1 VVLTLFF
8 DFRNVLIQINKK
20 MRTKLNGIL
29 TLFLVLVVQITFAQ
43 TKTVTGTVTDDSG
56 LPLPGANVLI
66 KGTTQGTQTDFDGN
80 YSIQAETNDIVFF
93 SYVSF
98 LTKELVVGQDNFS
111 SVVLQIDATALEEVV
126 VTALGIKARPRSVTT
141 AIETVTSGDIENS
154 GEVNLA
160 NALSSKAAGV
170 NVISSSGSV
179 GASSTIRIR
188 GNTSINRSNSPLFVI
203 DGVPIDNSNVGN
215 SNSGADQS
223 NRAIDINQADIASID
238 ILKGT
243 AAQTL
248 YGLRA
253 ANGVIIITT
262 KKGIAGAP
270 TVSITST
277 TQFSTVNQLPE
288 LQREFAQ
295 GRPANGVLTYR
306 GPETREGFSWGPRI
320 SSLEYD
326 GDTSYPYH
334 QQGRLVPQGTGNG
347 QPAEAYDN
355 YDFFVT
361 GILQD
366 QNVSVRGG
374 SDKIKYYI
382 SGSNLSQTGI
392 SPKEKF
398 SRKSFRSDISANL
411 TDNFEISGSANYV
424 NSGGRRVQ
432 RGSNISGVMLG
443 IVRTTPT
450 FDNGNGLTGRDA
462 ADNLS
467 TYELSNGTQRSYRA
481 GVYDNP
487 YWTVAK
493 NPSTDDVKRFIGRL
507 SFDYKPFDWAT
518 IRGTLGYDQ
527 YSDVRKSVLDINSAS
542 NPQGEVFDRNIF
554 NEDMNT
560 QLLFL
565 TEHNI
570 GDKITVNGLLGY
582 DGFETESLNRQVLG
596 QALTVPGLFN
606 LANTASQI
614 SSESIGRRKLDGVLL
629 DARFAY
635 DDMVFLNGT
644 FRNDWSSTLP
654 TSNNQFQSYSLGTS
668 FIFTELWEN
677 DVLNY
682 GKLRASY
689 GKTGNDAPIFSTL
702 TYYGAANVDGDF
714 FTGSNQFPLF
724 SRVAFERSSQ
734 LGNPNIRPEQTREY
748 ELGAEFYLFDSRFKL
763 DVTYYNKETT
773 DQIIAVDQPSVT
785 GYTSRIIN
793 AGIIENRGWEISGGI
808 KVINKQNFSWDIDV
822 NWTAYETTVVELA
835 KNVENIILSGLGSV
849 NSVAVPGQP
858 YSSIFG
864 SRFAR
869 SASGEVI
876 IGNDGFPL
884 QDSESG
890 IIGDPNPDWTMGLRN
905 SLSYKNFSIS
915 GLLDIRKGGDVWC
928 GTCEVSDYFG
938 TSQKT
943 AEQRS
948 ITGFV
953 FEGVNVDTGLPN
965 TTEVAFADPNK
976 PVNTN
981 RWVRYGFTGAAE
993 EYVYDSSWI
1002 RLREVSLSY
1011 KLPRSIID
1019 NTFLSGGSLTLAGR
1033 NLFLITDYPGVD
1045 PETNLNGDSNG
1056 IGLDY
1061 FNQPNTRSYALTA
1074 KFNF

>member
-1 VVLTLFF
+1 MRLKITCILFISLSF
-8 DFRNVLIQINKK
+8 FE
-20 MRTKLNGIL
+20 MA
-29 TLFLVLVVQITFAQ
+29 FAQ
-43 TKTVTGTVTDDSG
+43 QRNVTGTVTDSQG
-56 LPLPGANVLI
+56 IPLPGVNITV
-66 KGTTQGTQTDFDGN
+66 KETSRGVQTDFDGN
-80 YSIQAETNDIVFF
+80 YSIQAQTGEILVF
-93 SYVSF
+93 SF
-98 LTKELVVGQDNFS
+98 LGLRTKEVVVGEDNIV
-111 SVVLQIDATALEEVV
+111 SVVLEMNAAELDAVV
-126 VTALGIKARPRSVTT
+126 VTALGVKARPRSVTS
-141 AIETVTSGDIENS
+141 AIETVTSDDIENS
-154 GEVNLA
+154 GETNLA

-170 NVISSSGSV
+170 NVVSSSGSV

-188 GNTSINRSNSPLFVI
+188 GNTSINKPNSPLFVI
-203 DGVPIDNSNVGN
+203 DGVPIDNSNTGN
-215 SNSGADQS
+215 SNAGADQS

-253 ANGVIIITT
+253 ANGVILITT

-270 TVSITST
+270 TISITST
-277 TQFSTVNQLPE
+277 TQFSTVSQVPD
-288 LQREFAQ
+288 LQQEFAQ
-295 GRPANGVLTYR
+295 GRPSNGVLTYR
-306 GPETREGFSWGPRI
+306 GPETRESFSWGPRV

-334 QQGRLVPQGTGNG
+334 RLGRLVPQGTGNG
-347 QPAEAYDN
+347 QPAETYDH

-382 SGSNLSQTGI
+382 SGSNLDQTGV

-398 SRKSFRSDISANL
+398 SRKSLRSDISAML
-411 TDNFEISGSANYV
+411 TDNFEVSGSANFV

-432 RGSNISGVMLG
+432 RGSNISGVMVG
-443 IVRTTPT
+443 IIRTTPT
-450 FDNGNGLTGRDA
+450 FDNGNGLSGRDA
-462 ADNLS
+462 ADNPS
-467 TYELSNGTQRSYRA
+467 TYELPDGTQRSYRA

-493 NPSTDDVKRFIGRL
+493 NPSTDDVKRFIGRI
-507 SFDYKPFDWAT
+507 SFDYKPLEWAT
-518 IRGTLGYDQ
+518 IRGSIGYDH
-527 YSDVRKSVLDINSAS
+527 YSDVRKSTLDINSAS
-542 NPQGEVFDRNIF
+542 NPQGEVFDSNIF

-560 QLLFL
+560 QLLLL

-570 GDKITVNGLLGY
+570 GDKITFNGLLGY
-582 DGFETESLNRQVLG
+582 DGFTTESLNRQVLG
-596 QALTVPGLFN
+596 NALTVPGLFN

-614 SSESIGRRKLDGVLL
+614 SSESIGRKKLDGVLL

-635 DDMVFLNGT
+635 DDMIFLNGT

-654 TSNNQFQSYSLGTS
+654 ADNNAFQSYSFGTS
-668 FIFTELWEN
+668 FIFTELWKN
-677 DVLNY
+677 DLMNY
-682 GKLRASY
+682 GKLRGSF

-702 TYYGAANVDGDF
+702 TYYGAAAAGGDF
-714 FTGSNQFPLF
+714 FIGSNQFPLF
-724 SRVAFERSSQ
+724 STVAFERSSQ
-734 LGNPNIRPEQTREY
+734 LGNPNIRPESTREY
-748 ELGAEFYLFDSRFKL
+748 ELGAEFYFLDSRFKL

-785 GYTSRIIN
+785 GYTSRIVN
-793 AGIIENRGWEISGGI
+793 AGIIENKGWEISGGI
-808 KVINKQNFSWDIDV
+808 KVINNQDFSWNIDA

-835 KNVENIILSGLGSV
+835 ENVESIVLSGLGSV
-849 NSVAVPGQP
+849 SSRAIPGMP

-864 SRFAR
+864 NRFAR
-869 SASGEVI
+869 NENGERI
-876 IGNDGFPL
+876 IGNDGFPV
-884 QDSESG
+884 QDSEAG
-890 IIGDPNPDWTMGLRN
+890 VIGDPNPDWTMGVRN
-905 SLSYKNFSIS
+905 SFSYKNFSLS

-953 FEGVNVDTGLPN
+953 FEGVNVDTGQPN
-965 TTEVAFADPNK
+965 TTEVAFADPTK

-993 EYVYDSSWI
+993 EYIYDSSWI
-1002 RLREVSLSY
+1002 RLREVALTYS
-1011 KLPRSIID
+1011 LPRSIID

-1061 FNQPNTRSYALTA
+1061 FNQPNTKSYAITA
-1074 KFNF
+1074 KINF